1 LTFEAYGEVPPM
13 VGKMVLVDVVV
24 SVNRKEAFVTNYE

>member
-1 LTFEAYGEVPPM
+1 M

>member
-1 LTFEAYGEVPPM
+1 M

-24 SVNRKEAFVTNYE
+24 SVNRKEAFVTNY